1 MKSAVSPQVTTIA
14 GKVNAIASK
23 PHSSTGLGA
32 TVKPACS
39 QCITPCLWPT
49 GTHPSLQANY
59 RKGGL
64 LCLAASAV
72 GLADHGHEFLQRIV
86 PPVLNS
92 FTDQDS
98 RVRYYACE
106 VCGCPHLHSWA
117 QISALSAHLP
127 SLHICAQAWAD
138 HTHPLPALPPAA
150 GAPTLVTRKGKG
162 LATPTLECCRGCL
175 WAEPQCQ
182 GLKT

>member
-1 MKSAVSPQVTTIA
+1 MKSAVSRRSIPLR
-14 GKVNAIASK
+14 AS
-23 PHSSTGLGA
+23 PHSSTRLGA

-39 QCITPCLWPT
+39 RCILPCPWTTRTQPC
-49 GTHPSLQANY
+49 LQANY

-72 GLADHGHEFLQRIV
+72 GLADHGQEFLQRIV

-106 VCGCPHLHSWA
+106 VCGCP
-117 QISALSAHLP
+117 
-127 SLHICAQAWAD
+127 
-138 HTHPLPALPPAA
+138 
-150 GAPTLVTRKGKG
+150 
-162 LATPTLECCRGCL
+162 
-175 WAEPQCQ
+175 
-182 GLKT
+182 